1 MCPSCP
7 AFQHLAGATV
17 HDIFRRLRDP
27 KSQELFRPIELGAAT
42 VICLPES
49 CSPLAITSR
58 LRHPNTSNLSCT
70 HEALVRGAEAG
81 QQHSYLQLRVSKTL
95 HLYDSFPSLPLPLSL
110 SLSLYICMSVCRYI
124 YISTYLHFYHFL
136 SISLIYI
143 YIYICVCIYI
153 YIYIFVDTYTYL

>member
-110 SLSLYICMSVCRYI
+110 SLYICMSVCRYI

-143 YIYICVCIYI
+143 YMCVYI
-153 YIYIFVDTYTYL
+153 YIYL